1 MWIFLGILV
10 FLTIIITIIL
20 LSPVSVIIKSDEEG
34 KLIFRCKILFFT
46 FGDDSKKEN
55 TVTKKIKKKESAKKL
70 KSKGIKERIKEDGF
84 FNTLSDI
91 TSLLSDVLKEVA
103 SLLGHCYAKKFSFK
117 ITCTAGNA
125 ADAAI
130 NYGKCCSAV
139 YPLAGGV
146 ASIIKI
152 KEKNLNIDISCDFFG
167 KEKEIQYDFVI
178 CVRICH
184 ILKAL
189 FKFALKR
196 LNKTPEST
204 TTPVRKKGKR
214 KNS

>member
-103 SLLGHCYAKKFSFK
+103 SLLGHC
-117 ITCTAGNA
+117 
-125 ADAAI
+125 
-130 NYGKCCSAV
+130 
-139 YPLAGGV
+139 
-146 ASIIKI
+146 
-152 KEKNLNIDISCDFFG
+152 
-167 KEKEIQYDFVI
+167 
-178 CVRICH
+178 
-184 ILKAL
+184 
-189 FKFALKR
+189 
-196 LNKTPEST
+196 
-204 TTPVRKKGKR
+204 
-214 KNS
+214 